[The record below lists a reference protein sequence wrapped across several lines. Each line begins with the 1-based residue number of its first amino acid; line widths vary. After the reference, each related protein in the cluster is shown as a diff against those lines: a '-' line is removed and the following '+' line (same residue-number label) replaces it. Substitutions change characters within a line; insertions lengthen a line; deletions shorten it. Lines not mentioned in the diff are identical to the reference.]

1 MPTYRHALH
10 ALSDP
15 TRRDILE
22 ALVKRPQAVGELA
35 ESLPVSRPAVSQH
48 LKVLKISGLVRET
61 RHGTRRIYNVEVQGI
76 VELRRYLDTLW
87 TKALG
92 AFESA
97 VDSDLRSTKTDA
109 GAAHGN
115 TARRRAKATRTVGS
129 TKNKR
134 RTRR

>member
-1 MPTYRHALH
+1 VTTYRHALH

-48 LKVLKISGLVRET
+48 LKVLKVSGLVRET

-76 VELRRYLDTLW
+76 VELRRYLDALW
-87 TKALG
+87 TNALG

-97 VDSDLRSTKTDA
+97 VDLELRSTQTRA
-109 GAAHGN
+109 GVTAHSNAG
-115 TARRRAKATRTVGS
+115 RRAKSARTAGS